1 MVSGRET
8 FQMPVPRFPL
18 ATYRLQLNR
27 HCTFTHASGALP
39 YLADLGIS
47 DCYTSPY
54 LQTRPGSL
62 HGYDIV
68 DPTTLNAEVGSV
80 TDYHAFINAL
90 NVHQMGQILDIVP
103 NHMHVAGPWNPW
115 WQDVLEHGPSSR
127 YARFFDI
134 NWTPVTREL
143 QGRVLLPIL
152 GEPYDHAL
160 RNGTL
165 TVCYQAGRFFIR
177 YGEHRLPVDPVSSM
191 PMLNRQLDTLCGSQD
206 AESPHIH
213 ELRDLIAALAMV
225 PGRNETDPERVTIRY
240 RDTARIQRHLATLID
255 GNQTMQDSINDTLRA
270 WNGTRRDQPSADR
283 LDSLLRDQAYCL
295 TFWRSAGAT
304 INYRRFFDVNDLAAI
319 RVEDPD
325 VFQHIHRY
333 LFSLIQSAAV
343 HGLRI
348 DHVDGLYDPQ
358 RYLEHC
364 QERACTTL
372 GRPADSKGRSLFIIV
387 EKILGKGEALP
398 GNWPV
403 HGTTGY
409 DFLYLLNNLFVDAR
423 HQHAMDAVYREFA
436 QPVPPFD
443 TIACSCKT
451 LFLETSMASE
461 LEALGYQMHRVSRQQ
476 YPSPDFTMNSLTHAL
491 KEIIACFPVY
501 RTYISPRED
510 ADISDRDR
518 AYLQLAVAQA
528 KRRNPATTHRVFD
541 WVQNILLKDR
551 TAGETPSWEYICP
564 FIMRFQQTTSPVMAK
579 GIEDTALYR
588 YNRLISLNEVGG
600 DPSQFGIAV
609 TTFHEQMRKRQQQW
623 PFSLSATST
632 HDTKR
637 SEDVRARINVLS
649 ELPQEWGTHVRRW
662 HQLNRKKKIRVEGRE
677 APSRNE
683 EYFLYQTLL
692 GAWPLSGL
700 DSHTRRDFCLRIQ
713 EHMLKAI
720 KEAKVHTSW
729 INPDDAYEQAMSQ
742 FIRHILE
749 PDPSNN
755 FLEDFL
761 PFQQTIARYGMY
773 NALSQVALKIVCP
786 GIPDFYQGS
795 EIWNLTLVD
804 PDNRRPV
811 DFEHLHD
818 LAKTTPSDDD
828 ITETVLQGLMES
840 YEDGRIKFYITR
852 TLLNYRK
859 AHHELFQ
866 QGDYAPLATIGAKRH
881 YLCAFQRTWAHQV
894 VIVTVPRL
902 IHGVIRDPKVPALG
916 HNVWGNTGVVLRNS
930 NPTTCYR
937 HVLTNK
943 RITARADK
951 GGPTLAVAE
960 LFQQLPVAIMEQ
972 L

>member
-1 MVSGRET
+1 
-8 FQMPVPRFPL
+8 MPAPRFPL
-18 ATYRLQLNR
+18 ATYRLQFNR
-27 HCTFTHASGALP
+27 HCTFAHAAGLMP

-80 TDYHAFINAL
+80 ADYHTFIDAL

-103 NHMHVAGPWNPW
+103 NHMHIAGPWNPW

-127 YARFFDI
+127 YAHFFDI

-143 QGRVLLPIL
+143 QGKVLLPIL

-160 RNGTL
+160 RNGTI
-165 TVCYQAGRFFIR
+165 TVGYQSGRFFIR
-177 YGEHRLPVDPVSSM
+177 YWEHRFPIDPGSVM
-191 PMLNRQLDTLCGSQD
+191 PILSRHLDVLCDSQD
-206 AESPHIH
+206 AESPQVQ
-213 ELRDLIAALAMV
+213 ELRDIIAALTEM
-225 PGRNETDPERVTIRY
+225 PDRNETDPERVTIRY
-240 RDTARIQRHLATLID
+240 RDAARIQHRLTALTD
-255 GNQTMQDSINDTLRA
+255 GNPTMRDGINDTLRA
-270 WNGTRRDQPSADR
+270 WNGTQGDPHSVDR
-283 LDSLLRDQAYCL
+283 LDSLLRDQAYRL
-295 TFWRSAGAT
+295 TYWRAAGDT

-319 RVEDPD
+319 RIEDPD
-325 VFQHIHRY
+325 VFQHVHHY
-333 LFSLIQSAAV
+333 LFSLMQSAAV

-358 RYLEHC
+358 RYLEQC
-364 QERACTTL
+364 QEWAHTRL
-372 GRPADSKGRSLFIIV
+372 GLPADSKGRSLFIIV
-387 EKILGKGEALP
+387 EKILGKGETLS

-409 DFLYLLNNLFVDAR
+409 DFLHLLNNLFVDTR
-423 HQHAMDAVYREFA
+423 HQREMNAVYREWIQTA
-436 QPVPPFD
+436 TPFD
-443 TIACSCKT
+443 TLAHSCKT

-461 LEALGYQMHRVSRQQ
+461 LQALGHQVHLVSRQQ
-476 YPSPDFTMNSLTHAL
+476 RISRTFTLHSLTHAL

-501 RTYISPRED
+501 RTYISPHKD
-510 ADISDRDR
+510 ADISDQDR
-518 AYLQLAVAQA
+518 ASLRSAVTQA
-528 KRRNPATTHRVFD
+528 KRRNPVTSHLVFD
-541 WVQNILLKDR
+541 WIQNILLKTLSAD
-551 TAGETPSWEYICP
+551 EMPSWEDLRP
-564 FIMRFQQTTSPVMAK
+564 FIMKFQQTTSPVMAK
-579 GIEDTALYR
+579 GIEDTAFYR

-600 DPSQFGIAV
+600 EPTQFGISV
-609 TTFHEQMRKRQQQW
+609 TTFHEQMRKRQRQW

-632 HDTKR
+632 HDSKR

-649 ELPQEWGTHVRRW
+649 ELPQEWATHVRRW
-662 HQLNRKKKIRVEGRE
+662 RQLNTKKKIRVEDRE

-700 DSHTRRDFCLRIQ
+700 DSPAYRDFCSRIQ
-713 EHMLKAI
+713 EYMLKAI
-720 KEAKVHTSW
+720 KEAKVHTGW
-729 INPDDAYEQAMSQ
+729 INPDDAYEQAVSQ

-749 PDPSNN
+749 PGPSNK

-773 NALSQVALKIVCP
+773 NALSQVALKIGCP

-811 DFEHLHD
+811 DFEHLRN
-818 LAKTTPSDDD
+818 LAETIPSEGHD
-828 ITETVLQGLMES
+828 ITETFLRDLMES

-852 TLLNYRK
+852 TLLHYRK
-859 AHHELFQ
+859 AHCELFQ
-866 QGDYAPLATIGAKRH
+866 QGDYIPLATTGAKRH
-881 YLCAFQRTWAHQV
+881 YLCAFQRTWDHQA
-894 VIVTVPRL
+894 VIVVVPRR
-902 IHGVIRDPKVPALG
+902 IHKVIRDPKVPALG
-916 HNVWGNTGVVLRNS
+916 RTVWGDTGVVLRNS
-930 NPTTCYR
+930 GPSTCYR

-943 RITARADK
+943 RITARVDK
-951 GGPTLAVAE
+951 GGPTLAVSE
-960 LFQQLPVAIMEQ
+960 LFQQLPVAIMER